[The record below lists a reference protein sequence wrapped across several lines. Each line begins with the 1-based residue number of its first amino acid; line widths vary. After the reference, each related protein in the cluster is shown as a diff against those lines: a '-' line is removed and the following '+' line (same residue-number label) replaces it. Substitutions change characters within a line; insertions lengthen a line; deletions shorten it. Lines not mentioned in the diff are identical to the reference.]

1 MGVSAANVVIGIRI
15 HCVCWVCVREDPV
28 TMEGSRGVLCTRNMY
43 TRARSCLLCLFKT
56 IVSRIVHA

>member
-1 MGVSAANVVIGIRI
+1 VGVSAANVVIGIRI

-43 TRARSCLLCLFKT
+43 TRDLSY
-56 IVSRIVHA
+56 SRTVVLRIKSKPVV